1 MDKWLY
7 RVSMILAVV
16 GLLVSIYMTIYKA
29 TSNDALCLGSGDC
42 SAVNASRYSEVYGI
56 PVASVGI
63 AGYLAIL
70 LVHWYERRLYKSK
83 SESYTEDKDVEERE
97 DSFDMQEIVAEPVNT
112 LEKNEDQEFEKTHP
126 DEFFEKNSPMLIF
139 GMALTGFLFTVY
151 LIYVEFAILKALCPF
166 CLTSQAAMTII
177 FIISIIRLVRQPQS

>member
-1 MDKWLY
+1 M
-7 RVSMILAVV
+7 
-16 GLLVSIYMTIYKA
+16 
-29 TSNDALCLGSGDC
+29 
-42 SAVNASRYSEVYGI
+42 
-56 PVASVGI
+56 ASVGI

-70 LVHWYERRLYKSK
+70 LVQWYERR
-83 SESYTEDKDVEERE
+83 DK
-97 DSFDMQEIVAEPVNT
+97 
-112 LEKNEDQEFEKTHP
+112 
-126 DEFFEKNSPMLIF
+126 FFEKNGPMLIF